1 MKLASFTLF
10 NQKEQKHVQWFIIP
24 SHKNT
29 KSSVELAAE
38 ALGNVTS
45 DCEGV
50 LYIVSQDRRVSAL
63 RIIAARLTW
72 ADPQLV
78 TPVSS

>member
-10 NQKEQKHVQWFIIP
+10 NQKEQKHVLWFIIP
-24 SHKNT
+24 PHKNT
-29 KSSVELAAE
+29 KSNVGLAAE

-45 DCEGV
+45 DCEGE